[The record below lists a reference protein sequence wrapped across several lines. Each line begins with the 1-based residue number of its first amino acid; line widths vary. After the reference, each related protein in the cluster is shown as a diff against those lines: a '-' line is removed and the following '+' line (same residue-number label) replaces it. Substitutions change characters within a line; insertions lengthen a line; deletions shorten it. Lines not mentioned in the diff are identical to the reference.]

1 MQLNR
6 QIRSKPSLIGG
17 VAFSLTLLLIA
28 SSFFNIYYLSSSGDG
43 DLLWNVKAAYLFVHG
58 ERRGY
63 HVSYL
68 GYLAELVKG
77 FFGVLD
83 SPDERNSFTLVIQ
96 ITPAGI
102 ESHEVNGIFEYYTPA
117 DDTIYGA
124 CDGDLWKWTS
134 TRFEKA
140 ALGERKK
147 FDGIERLSKKDFTNV
162 NGWSGRRSITSKIKE
177 QFPVVLGGIPM
188 TVEVTTLNLRAG
200 EVSVDLLRH
209 DLPAETLFRRSG
221 QPRRVSRSAYQQNF
235 NDVD

>member
-1 MQLNR
+1 MR
-6 QIRSKPSLIGG
+6 DKPSLVGAA
-17 VAFSLTLLLIA
+17 VFSLALVVIA
-28 SSFFNIYYLSSSGDG
+28 SVFFQIYYIGSSGDG

-124 CDGDLWKWTS
+124 RDGDLWKWTS

-140 ALGERKK
+140 DPEERKK
-147 FDGIERLSKKDFTNV
+147 FDGIERLSRKDFTNV

-188 TVEVTTLNLRAG
+188 TVQVTTLSLGAG

-209 DLPAETLFRRSG
+209 DLPAEMLFHRSG
-221 QPRRVSRSAYQQNF
+221 QPRRVSRTEYQQNF
-235 NDVD
+235 NDLN